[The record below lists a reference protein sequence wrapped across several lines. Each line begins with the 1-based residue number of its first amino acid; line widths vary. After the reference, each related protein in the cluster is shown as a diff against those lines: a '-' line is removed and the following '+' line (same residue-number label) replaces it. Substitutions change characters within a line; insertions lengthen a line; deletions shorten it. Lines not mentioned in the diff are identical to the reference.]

1 MSSTVCLDF
10 GNTRLKAGIV
20 IDGNCVEEYF
30 LDDAPISQLSE
41 ILIAH
46 EPTYSILSSVI
57 NEMPEVESLLR
68 AHTIFHKLSH
78 TSKLPFTTPA
88 AKPETIGPDRLAL
101 CAAAVQIFPNQ
112 HNLVIA
118 MGSCITYNYINNA
131 HEFLG
136 GSISPGMEMRFKSM
150 HQFTAKLPEVKLGTL
165 TPLIGYDTRTNL
177 QSGVLFG
184 TAYEIDGFIDAYKK
198 RYSNFNT
205 LFTGGAARHLAP
217 HIKNKIFADRFLI
230 YKGLYA
236 ICKANL

>member
-1 MSSTVCLDF
+1 MSSTLCIDF
-10 GNTRLKAGIV
+10 GNTRLKAAILV
-20 IDGNCVEEYF
+20 DGNCIEEFF
-30 LDDAPISQLSE
+30 LNAPIAQLSE
-41 ILIAH
+41 ILKLH
-46 EPTYSILSSVI
+46 QPTYSILSSVI
-57 NEMPEVESLLR
+57 DNMPDVDALLN
-68 AHTIFHKLSH
+68 AHTLFHKLSH

-101 CAAAVQIFPNQ
+101 CAAAVQIFPHQ

-118 MGSCITYNYINNA
+118 MGSCITYNYINSA

-150 HQFTAKLPEVKLGTL
+150 HQFTAKLPEVKPS
-165 TPLIGYDTRTNL
+165 PLIPFIGYDTGTNL

-184 TAYEIDGFIDAYKK
+184 IAYEIDGFIDAYKK

-205 LFTGGAARHLAP
+205 IFTGGAARYLAP
-217 HIKNKIFADRFLI
+217 HIKNKIFADPFLI

-236 ICKANL
+236 ICKENF